1 MTLTRSDRQNL
12 LGKITTLVAEKYY
25 DPAFGG
31 KDWKEIVSRHTESI
45 VQAEGTIRTAS
56 TRRP

>member
-25 DPAFGG
+25 DPTF
-31 KDWKEIVSRHTESI
+31 
-45 VQAEGTIRTAS
+45 
-56 TRRP
+56 RRERLETDRIEAHGLNRPG